1 MPFFT
6 ETRHVEAYQ
15 LPKEGQQPSDGLIF
29 FLRSIHLD
37 GILDKLG
44 APGSWVI
51 STDEGVRVLSDKAF
65 KARYK
70 PAS

>member
-15 LPKEGQQPSDGLIF
+15 LPAAGRQPSDGLVF
-29 FLRSIHLD
+29 FLRSIHLENSI
-37 GILDKLG
+37 GSLG

-51 STDEGVRVLSDKAF
+51 SADDGVHVLEDEAF
-65 KARYK
+65 RARYK
-70 PAS
+70 PVL